1 MNMSISPA
9 QMNLQAGTAES
20 SNPAG
25 HASQLATPGVAV
37 PVSSHAKSPSEKLAP
52 VPIIS
57 PAPLSTDM
65 RIDAQHQVYY
75 QVVNERTGD
84 VLLEIPCEALRQI
97 GESIKVPLE
106 GDASIHGVDVKS

>member
-1 MNMSISPA
+1 
-9 QMNLQAGTAES
+9 
-20 SNPAG
+20 
-25 HASQLATPGVAV
+25 
-37 PVSSHAKSPSEKLAP
+37 
-52 VPIIS
+52 
-57 PAPLSTDM
+57 M

>member
-1 MNMSISPA
+1 MSISPA
-9 QMNLQAGTAES
+9 QMNLQVGTAERL
-20 SNPAG
+20 NPAG
-25 HASQLATPGVAV
+25 YPSQPATPGIAS
-37 PVSSHAKSPSEKLAP
+37 PANSHAKSPSEKPAP

-65 RIDAQHQVYY
+65 RIDDQHQVYY
-75 QVVNERTGD
+75 QVVSVRTGD
-84 VLLEIPCEALRQI
+84 VLLEIPSEALRQI

>member
-1 MNMSISPA
+1 MSISPT
-9 QMNLQAGTAES
+9 QINLQVGTVEV

-25 HASQLATPGVAV
+25 HASQPATPEVAL
-37 PVSSHAKSPSEKLAP
+37 PANSHAKSPSEKPASGD
-52 VPIIS
+52 IIPS
-57 PAPLSTDM
+57 APLSTDL
-65 RIDAQHQVYY
+65 RIDDQRQVYY
-75 QVVNERTGD
+75 QVINERTGG

>member
-9 QMNLQAGTAES
+9 QMNLQVGTAEGS
-20 SNPAG
+20 TSAG
-25 HASQLATPGVAV
+25 HSSQPATPGVAE
-37 PVSSHAKSPSEKLAP
+37 PASSHAKSPSDKPAP

-57 PAPLSTDM
+57 SAPLSTDM
-65 RIDAQHQVYY
+65 RIDDQRQIYY

-84 VLLEIPCEALRQI
+84 GLLEIPCEALRQI

-106 GDASIHGVDVKS
+106 GDASIHGIDVKS